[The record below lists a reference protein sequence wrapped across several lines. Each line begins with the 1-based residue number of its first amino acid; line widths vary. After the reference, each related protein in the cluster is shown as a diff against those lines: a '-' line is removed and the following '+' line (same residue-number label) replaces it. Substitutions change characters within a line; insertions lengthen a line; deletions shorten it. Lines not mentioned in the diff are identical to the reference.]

1 MFQLLSSCSWYHLLG
16 ECKVTIVLRICLKPV
31 QICSLSSVYIVLCSL
46 VCFSEF
52 ICDVV
57 YSGFMRWIFFSAMD
71 SSIFVSN
78 NNTLYSLR
86 LYNLNSSFV
95 EPSLYTRLVDG
106 FICMFFIVVCPFVL
120 FLLSIVLSILL
131 RYTDSDC
138 PFGVFKLFSF
148 HMS

>member
-1 MFQLLSSCSWYHLLG
+1 MTQSELLTLPEHLSSPPVFSRVRVTRSLVLYVCFLIVVCPFVLFLLS
-16 ECKVTIVLRICLKPV
+16 IVLSIFLRYTDSDCPFGIFKLF
-31 QICSLSSVYIVLCSL
+31 L
-46 VCFSEF
+46 CFSEF

-106 FICMFFIVVCPFVL
+106 TTNRMIAIGTINIFH
-120 FLLSIVLSILL
+120 LS
-131 RYTDSDC
+131 
-138 PFGVFKLFSF
+138 
-148 HMS
+148 